1 MTNGDEMKKI
11 LSVLLMLLAVSG
23 CTEKEPE
30 RYSMSATDIG
40 FDTVVSFI
48 AYTDSEAEFEKYSD
62 KLKELFLH
70 YDHLFDKY
78 NSYDG
83 INNIKTIND
92 NAGKQSVE
100 VDPAVID
107 LLILSKQY
115 DSISSHQFDI
125 TMGSVFNIWH
135 DYREEGTIANQNG
148 TESKIPS
155 MSELE
160 EAQKHTG
167 WEHVQIDEENNTV
180 YIDDPNVSLDVGGV
194 AKGFA
199 VELIA
204 EELESEGLEHA
215 IINGGG
221 NIRLIGNKPVD
232 DTWSVGIQIPNLN
245 AQATDSLV
253 SIKSNGDTSFV
264 TSGDYQRYYTYNGEI
279 MHHIIDPDTL
289 MPARHCRSV
298 TVITKNSG
306 IADILST
313 TLYSM
318 THQEG
323 VELLNKLKEE
333 EGIEANEIWVYDENQ
348 PKEDDTE
355 SFSKDGY
362 EIVFSDGLKDAIS
375 Q

>member
-1 MTNGDEMKKI
+1 
-11 LSVLLMLLAVSG
+11 
-23 CTEKEPE
+23 
-30 RYSMSATDIG
+30 MSATDIG

-107 LLILSKQY
+107 LLTLSKQY

-333 EGIEANEIWVYDENQ
+333 EGIEANAIWVYDENQ